1 LVDTAVDT
9 LKQLWLTLESS
20 ELCNSAIFLV
30 DLYAFGFVGDERMM
44 ASLDWLL
51 DYGGCESVEQMNCL
65 EVLLERLLTIAS
77 LGRSL
82 PFDFVHHKLWPNVV
96 SAWNNFMKN
105 LGQKGSDRCA
115 RFSAFAE
122 FHDEVFT
129 GPLRK
134 VSRIV

>member
-1 LVDTAVDT
+1 
-9 LKQLWLTLESS
+9 
-20 ELCNSAIFLV
+20 
-30 DLYAFGFVGDERMM
+30 MM

-51 DYGGCESVEQMNCL
+51 DYGRLESVEQMKCL
-65 EVLLERLLTIAS
+65 EVLLERLFAVAS
-77 LGRSL
+77 SRTSL
-82 PFDFVHHKLWPNVV
+82 PSDFIQYRLWPNVV
-96 SAWNNFMKN
+96 SAWNNFI
-105 LGQKGSDRCA
+105 GQQGLAERCT